1 MGVQTV
7 VLRLL
12 QPVWDDILAG
22 AIAAAPG
29 AAGALNAAHVGL
41 LVDAPP
47 WALDMDATAATEA
60 DFDGY
65 ARKPV
70 VWGTIGH
77 APSKR
82 SKVPITSIR
91 WTKTAGIVSNV
102 IRAVGLFSAITAGD
116 MLAVAY
122 LGTPVEIVD
131 ELTPLDLHLVLMMPG
146 TESPDQGEVTTI
158 Q

>member
-1 MGVQTV
+1 MSVQTV

-12 QPVWDDILAG
+12 QPVWDDILA
-22 AIAAAPG
+22 AAVAAGPG
-29 AAGALNAAHVGL
+29 GAGALNAAHVGL

-47 WALDMDATAATEA
+47 FALDMDGTLATEA
-60 DFDGY
+60 NFDGY
-65 ARKPV
+65 ARLPV
-70 VWGTIGH
+70 TWGVVGH
-77 APSKR
+77 APTKR

-91 WTKTAGIVSNV
+91 FTKTAGDISNV
-102 IRAVGLFSAITAGD
+102 IRAVGLFSAISAGD
-116 MLAVAY
+116 LLAIAY
-122 LGTPVEIVD
+122 LGIPVEVMD